1 MHPLWRRRATCA
13 AVAAGSAFSV
23 DRLTNG
29 GFRSLALVAG
39 VGFAIFTNLMIQAT
53 TMCVWL
59 RVGRACTLLSP
70 YDRPACSAQ
79 RPRLNRV
86 HTRLSQVAHSGA
98 VARGLGGHREGV
110 AWPEV
115 RYPISS
121 SGSSEFSSA
130 VGSPAWRIAD
140 DHRATEL
147 ASAQTVFG
155 GVRAAAGRST
165 RLQL

>member
-59 RVGRACTLLSP
+59 RALGARAP
-70 YDRPACSAQ
+70 CSAPTTDQ
-79 RPRLNRV
+79 RALP
-86 HTRLSQVAHSGA
+86 S
-98 VARGLGGHREGV
+98 
-110 AWPEV
+110 
-115 RYPISS
+115 
-121 SGSSEFSSA
+121 
-130 VGSPAWRIAD
+130 
-140 DHRATEL
+140 DH
-147 ASAQTVFG
+147 V
-155 GVRAAAGRST
+155 
-165 RLQL
+165 